1 MARGKEQRP
10 AEILVDRIRARAT
23 DRIVV
28 LVDGPACSGKT
39 TLADE
44 IAYALK
50 AQLVH
55 MDAFYPGWGGLEVG
69 SSIVSS
75 SLLAAESPGYH
86 RWDWATGKQAEW
98 HKVNPRKH
106 LVIEGSGALS
116 AENLALATYGVWIH
130 LPLLERRERKR
141 LRDGSLNMEHWDF
154 WAMQERAFYQRE
166 RPDLIAHTVLD
177 SGSNVLSPEKTDD

>member
-1 MARGKEQRP
+1 MLYAAAGGGYSDIYKMIMADTRFTPIKDP
-10 AEILVDRIRARAT
+10 
-23 DRIVV
+23 
-28 LVDGPACSGKT
+28 
-39 TLADE
+39 
-44 IAYALK
+44 
-50 AQLVH
+50 
-55 MDAFYPGWGGLEVG
+55 
-69 SSIVSS
+69 
-75 SLLAAESPGYH
+75 
-86 RWDWATGKQAEW
+86 
-98 HKVNPRKH
+98 
-106 LVIEGSGALS
+106 